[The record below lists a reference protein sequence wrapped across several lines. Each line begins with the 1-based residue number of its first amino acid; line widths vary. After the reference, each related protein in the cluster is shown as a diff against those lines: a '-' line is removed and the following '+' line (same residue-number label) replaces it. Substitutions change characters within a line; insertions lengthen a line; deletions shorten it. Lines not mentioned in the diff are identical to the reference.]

1 MNETYYD
8 VVIVGGGPG
17 GLAAAQGAKEA
28 GAASVLVLEREDQV
42 GGILH
47 QCIHDGFGLI
57 RYRETLTGPEYA
69 RRARGEAQAA
79 GAALVTGAM
88 VTRLTAGRQVTA
100 VTRRGLLRCQAGAVV
115 LATGC
120 RERTRGAIA
129 IPGTRPAGVYTA
141 GTAQNLMNTKNLMVG
156 RRVVVLGSGDIGLIM
171 ARRLTLEG
179 AQVLCVAE
187 QKPAPGGLERNII
200 QCLYDFGIPLHL
212 QTTVTRIFGA
222 RRLEGVELSQVDG
235 AGRPIPGTGR
245 RVDCDTLLLSVGLIP
260 ENEIS
265 AQAGVSLDPGSNGAV
280 TDRFLQTSVP
290 GIFACGNSRK
300 VMDLADFV
308 SVQGH
313 AAGENAARFVQGQ
326 ALVPMPPETT
336 NAMAKGLPQ
345 PGVTT
350 CVLCPKGC
358 RVTLLPHGEAQGN
371 GCPKGADYARQEA
384 TAPKRVLTTT
394 LKRPDG
400 TLLPVK
406 TSAGVPKDRLLSC
419 MAVLRRCA
427 APAGPVLWG
436 QVVLPDPFGLGVD
449 IIAAGEG

>member
-28 GAASVLVLEREDQV
+28 GASSVLVLEREDQV

-69 RRARGEAQAA
+69 HRAQGEALAA
-79 GAALVTGAM
+79 GAQLRTGAM
-88 VTRLTAGRQVTA
+88 VTRLTPDRRLTA
-100 VTRRGLLRCQAGAVV
+100 VTRQGLLHCQAGAVV

-156 RRVVVLGSGDIGLIM
+156 RRVVLLGSGDIGLIM

-187 QKPAPGGLERNII
+187 QRPAPGGLERNVV

-260 ENEIS
+260 ENEIA

-313 AAGENAARFVQGQ
+313 AAGDNAARFVQGQ

-358 RVTLLPHGEAQGN
+358 RVTLLAHGEAQGN

-406 TSAGVPKDRLLSC
+406 TSAGVPKDRLLAC
-419 MAVLRRCA
+419 MDALRRCA
-427 APAGPVLWG
+427 APAGAVPCG
-436 QVVLPDPFGLGVD
+436 QVVLSDPFGLGVD